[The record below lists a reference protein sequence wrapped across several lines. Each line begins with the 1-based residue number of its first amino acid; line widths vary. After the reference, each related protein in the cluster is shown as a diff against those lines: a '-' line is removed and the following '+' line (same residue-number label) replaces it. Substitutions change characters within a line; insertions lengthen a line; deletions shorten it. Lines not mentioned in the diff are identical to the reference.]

1 MRLSHVS
8 HQFDGHLVLND
19 IELHVSPGECVAI
32 VGPSGS
38 GKSTLLYILG
48 LLRKPDQ
55 GAFFMDER
63 DVFELDEEALRLLRL
78 HEVGFVFQQAH
89 LIPYLTV
96 LEQLELIQEKRKIDA
111 KQLLTNLGLGHR
123 LHQLPTTLSGG
134 EKQRVAVAR
143 ALVNSPQLILADEP
157 TASLDYEN
165 GRRVMELLA
174 EQAHEEGRR
183 VVVITHDER
192 MLDVCDRVL
201 RVIDGTLTEVNKEER
216 HHEDRFDAIDK

>member
-8 HQFDGHLVLND
+8 HQFDGQLVLND

-55 GAFFMDER
+55 GAFLMNER
-63 DVFELDEEALRLLRL
+63 DVFELDEEQRRLLRL

-96 LEQLELIQEKRKIDA
+96 LEQLELIQEKKKLDA
-111 KQLLTNLGLGHR
+111 KQLLTDLGLGHR
-123 LHQLPTTLSGG
+123 LHHLPSTLSGG

-143 ALVNSPQLILADEP
+143 ALINSPQLILADEP

-165 GRRVMELLA
+165 GRLVMELLA
-174 EQAHEEGRR
+174 KQAHEEGRL

-201 RVIDGTLTEVNKEER
+201 RVIDGTLTELNKGEG
-216 HHEDRFDAIDK
+216 HHNQFDAADE

>member
-8 HQFDGHLVLND
+8 HQFDGQLVLND

-55 GAFFMDER
+55 GAFLMNER
-63 DVFELDEEALRLLRL
+63 DVFELDEEQRRLLRL

-96 LEQLELIQEKRKIDA
+96 LEQLELIQEKRQMDA
-111 KQLLTNLGLGHR
+111 KQLLTDLGLGHR
-123 LHQLPTTLSGG
+123 LHHLPSTLSGG

-143 ALVNSPQLILADEP
+143 ALINSPQLILADEP

-174 EQAHEEGRR
+174 KQAHEEGRR

-201 RVIDGTLTEVNKEER
+201 RVIDGTLTELNKEEG
-216 HHEDRFDAIDK
+216 HHDQFDAIDE

>member
-1 MRLSHVS
+1 MRLEHVS
-8 HQFDGHLVLND
+8 HQFDGQLVLND
-19 IELHVSPGECVAI
+19 INLHLSPGECIAI

-55 GAFFMDER
+55 GIFSMNEQ
-63 DVFELDEEALRLLRL
+63 DVFDLDEEQRRLLRL

-96 LEQLELIQEKRKIDA
+96 LEQLELIQENKDSDA
-111 KQLLTNLGLGHR
+111 KQLLVKLGLEHR
-123 LHQLPTTLSGG
+123 LHHLPTTLSGG

-143 ALVNSPQLILADEP
+143 ALINSPQLILADEP

-165 GRRVMELLA
+165 GRRVMELLSQ
-174 EQAHEEGRR
+174 QAHREGRS

-201 RVIDGTLTEVNKEER
+201 RVTDGTLTEVSN
-216 HHEDRFDAIDK
+216 

>member
-8 HQFDGHLVLND
+8 HQFDGQLVLND

-55 GAFFMDER
+55 GAFLMNER
-63 DVFELDEEALRLLRL
+63 DVFELDEEQRRLLRL

-96 LEQLELIQEKRKIDA
+96 LEQLELIQEKKKLDA
-111 KQLLTNLGLGHR
+111 KQLLTDLGLGHR
-123 LHQLPTTLSGG
+123 LHHLPSTLSGG

-143 ALVNSPQLILADEP
+143 ALINSPQLILADEP

-165 GRRVMELLA
+165 GRLVMELLA
-174 EQAHEEGRR
+174 KQAHEEGRR

-201 RVIDGTLTEVNKEER
+201 SVIDGTLTELNKGEG
-216 HHEDRFDAIDK
+216 HHNQFDAADE

>member
-8 HQFDGHLVLND
+8 HQFDGQLVLND

-55 GAFFMDER
+55 GAFLMNER
-63 DVFELDEEALRLLRL
+63 NVFELDEEQRRLLRL

-96 LEQLELIQEKRKIDA
+96 LEQLELIQEKKKLDA
-111 KQLLTNLGLGHR
+111 KQLLTDLGLGHR
-123 LHQLPTTLSGG
+123 LHHLPSTLSGG

-143 ALVNSPQLILADEP
+143 ALINSPQLILADEP

-165 GRRVMELLA
+165 GRLVMELLA
-174 EQAHEEGRR
+174 KQAHEEGRR

-201 RVIDGTLTEVNKEER
+201 RVIDGTLTELNKGEG
-216 HHEDRFDAIDK
+216 HHNQFDAADE

>member
-1 MRLSHVS
+1 MRLEHVS
-8 HQFDGHLVLND
+8 HQFDGQLVLND
-19 IELHVSPGECVAI
+19 INLHVSPGECIAI

-55 GAFFMDER
+55 GTFSMNEQ
-63 DVFELDEEALRLLRL
+63 DVFDLDEEQRRLLRL

-89 LIPYLTV
+89 LISYLTV
-96 LEQLELIQEKRKIDA
+96 LEQLELIQENKGIDA
-111 KQLLTNLGLGHR
+111 KQLLVKLGLEHR
-123 LHQLPTTLSGG
+123 LHHLPTTLSGG

-143 ALVNSPQLILADEP
+143 ALINSPQLILADEP

-165 GRRVMELLA
+165 GRRVMELLSQ
-174 EQAHEEGRR
+174 QAHREGRS

-201 RVIDGTLTEVNKEER
+201 RVIDGTLTEVSN
-216 HHEDRFDAIDK
+216 

>member
-8 HQFDGHLVLND
+8 HQFDGQLVLND

-55 GAFFMDER
+55 GAFLMNER
-63 DVFELDEEALRLLRL
+63 DVFELDEEQRRLLRL
-78 HEVGFVFQQAH
+78 HEVGFVFQQAY

-96 LEQLELIQEKRKIDA
+96 LEQLELIQEKKKLDA
-111 KQLLTNLGLGHR
+111 KQLLTDLGLGHR
-123 LHQLPTTLSGG
+123 LLHLPATLSGG

-143 ALVNSPQLILADEP
+143 ALINSPQLILADEP

-165 GRRVMELLA
+165 GRLVMELLA
-174 EQAHEEGRR
+174 KQAHEEGRR

-201 RVIDGTLTEVNKEER
+201 RVIDGTLTELNKGEG
-216 HHEDRFDAIDK
+216 HHNQFDAADE

>member
-1 MRLSHVS
+1 MRLRHIS
-8 HQFDGHLVLND
+8 HQFDGQLVLND
-19 IELHVSPGECVAI
+19 IELDISPGECVAI

-55 GAFFMDER
+55 GTFLMNER
-63 DVFELDEEALRLLRL
+63 DVFELDEEQRRLLRL

-96 LEQLELIQEKRKIDA
+96 LEQLELIQEKKKLDA
-111 KQLLTNLGLGHR
+111 KQLLTDFSLGHR
-123 LHQLPTTLSGG
+123 LHHLPATLSGG

-143 ALVNSPQLILADEP
+143 ALINSPQLILADEP

-174 EQAHEEGRR
+174 KQAHEEGRR

-201 RVIDGTLTEVNKEER
+201 RVIDGTLTELNKKEE
-216 HHEDRFDAIDK
+216 HHNQFDAIDE

>member
-1 MRLSHVS
+1 MRLRHIS
-8 HQFDGHLVLND
+8 HQFDGQLVLND
-19 IELHVSPGECVAI
+19 IELDISPGECVAI

-55 GAFFMDER
+55 GAFLMNER
-63 DVFELDEEALRLLRL
+63 DVFELDEEQRRLLRL

-96 LEQLELIQEKRKIDA
+96 LEQLELIQEKKKLDA
-111 KQLLTNLGLGHR
+111 KQLLTDLGLAHR
-123 LHQLPTTLSGG
+123 LHHLPATLSGG

-143 ALVNSPQLILADEP
+143 ALINSPQLILADEP

-174 EQAHEEGRR
+174 KQAHEEGRR

-201 RVIDGTLTEVNKEER
+201 RVIDGTLTELNKKEG
-216 HHEDRFDAIDK
+216 HHNQFDAADE

>member
-8 HQFDGHLVLND
+8 HQFDGQLVLND

-55 GAFFMDER
+55 GAFMMNER
-63 DVFELDEEALRLLRL
+63 DVFELDEEQRRLLRL

-96 LEQLELIQEKRKIDA
+96 LEQLELIQEKRQMDA
-111 KQLLTNLGLGHR
+111 KQLLTDLGLGHR
-123 LHQLPTTLSGG
+123 LHHLPSTLSGG

-143 ALVNSPQLILADEP
+143 ALINSPQLILADEP

-174 EQAHEEGRR
+174 KQAHEEGRR

-201 RVIDGTLTEVNKEER
+201 RVIDGTLTELNKEEG
-216 HHEDRFDAIDK
+216 HHDQFDAIDE

>member
-1 MRLSHVS
+1 MRLEHVS
-8 HQFDGHLVLND
+8 HQFDGQLVLND
-19 IELHVSPGECVAI
+19 INLHVSPGECIAI

-55 GAFFMDER
+55 GTFSMNEQ
-63 DVFELDEEALRLLRL
+63 DVFDLDEEKRRLLRL

-96 LEQLELIQEKRKIDA
+96 LEQLDLIQENKDADA
-111 KQLLTNLGLGHR
+111 KQLLVKLGLEHR
-123 LHQLPTTLSGG
+123 LHHLPTTLSGG

-143 ALVNSPQLILADEP
+143 ALINSPQLILADEP

-165 GRRVMELLA
+165 GRRVMELLSQ
-174 EQAHEEGRR
+174 QAHREGRS

-201 RVIDGTLTEVNKEER
+201 RVIDGTLTEVNS
-216 HHEDRFDAIDK
+216 

>member
-8 HQFDGHLVLND
+8 HQFDGQLVLND

-55 GAFFMDER
+55 GAFLMNER
-63 DVFELDEEALRLLRL
+63 DVFELDEEQRRLLRL

-96 LEQLELIQEKRKIDA
+96 LEQLELIQEKNKLDA
-111 KQLLTNLGLGHR
+111 KQLLTDLGLGHR
-123 LHQLPTTLSGG
+123 LHHLPATLSGG

-143 ALVNSPQLILADEP
+143 ALINSPQLILADEP

-174 EQAHEEGRR
+174 KQAHEEGRR

-201 RVIDGTLTEVNKEER
+201 RVIDGTLTELNKKEG
-216 HHEDRFDAIDK
+216 HHNQFDAADE

>member
-1 MRLSHVS
+1 MRLIHVS
-8 HQFDGHLVLND
+8 HQFDGQLVLND

-55 GAFFMDER
+55 GAFLMNER
-63 DVFELDEEALRLLRL
+63 DVFELDEEQRRLLRL

-96 LEQLELIQEKRKIDA
+96 LEQLELIQEKRQIDA
-111 KQLLTNLGLGHR
+111 KQLLTDLGLGHR
-123 LHQLPTTLSGG
+123 LHHLPSTLSGG

-143 ALVNSPQLILADEP
+143 ALINSPQLILADEP

-165 GRRVMELLA
+165 GRRVMALLA
-174 EQAHEEGRR
+174 KQAHEEGRR

-201 RVIDGTLTEVNKEER
+201 RVIDGTLTELNKEEG
-216 HHEDRFDAIDK
+216 HHDQFDAIDE

>member
-1 MRLSHVS
+1 MRLEHVS
-8 HQFDGHLVLND
+8 HQFDGQLVLND
-19 IELHVSPGECVAI
+19 INLHVSPGECIAI

-55 GAFFMDER
+55 GTFSMNEQ
-63 DVFELDEEALRLLRL
+63 DVFDLDEEKRRLLRL

-96 LEQLELIQEKRKIDA
+96 LEQLELIQENKDTDA
-111 KQLLTNLGLGHR
+111 KQLLVKLGLEHR
-123 LHQLPTTLSGG
+123 LHHLPTTLSGG

-143 ALVNSPQLILADEP
+143 ALINSPQLILADEP

-165 GRRVMELLA
+165 GRRVMELLSQ
-174 EQAHEEGRR
+174 QAHREGRS

-201 RVIDGTLTEVNKEER
+201 RVIDDTLTEVNS
-216 HHEDRFDAIDK
+216 

>member
-8 HQFDGHLVLND
+8 HQFDGQLVLND

-55 GAFFMDER
+55 GAFLMNER
-63 DVFELDEEALRLLRL
+63 DVFELDEEQRRLLRL

-96 LEQLELIQEKRKIDA
+96 LEQLELIQEKKKLDA
-111 KQLLTNLGLGHR
+111 KQLLIDLGLGHR
-123 LHQLPTTLSGG
+123 LHHLPATLSGG

-143 ALVNSPQLILADEP
+143 ALINSPQLILADEP

-165 GRRVMELLA
+165 GRLVMELLA
-174 EQAHEEGRR
+174 KQAHEEGRR

-201 RVIDGTLTEVNKEER
+201 SVIDGTLTELNKGEG
-216 HHEDRFDAIDK
+216 HHNQFDAADE

>member
-1 MRLSHVS
+1 MRLEHVS
-8 HQFDGHLVLND
+8 HQFDGQLVLND
-19 IELHVSPGECVAI
+19 INLHVSPGECIAI

-55 GAFFMDER
+55 GTFSMNEQ
-63 DVFELDEEALRLLRL
+63 DVFDLDEEQRRLLRL

-96 LEQLELIQEKRKIDA
+96 LEQLELIQENKDSDA
-111 KQLLTNLGLGHR
+111 KQLLVKLGLEHR
-123 LHQLPTTLSGG
+123 LHHLPTTLSGG

-143 ALVNSPQLILADEP
+143 ALINSPQLILADEP

-165 GRRVMELLA
+165 GRRVMELLSQ
-174 EQAHEEGRR
+174 QAHREGRS

-201 RVIDGTLTEVNKEER
+201 RVIDGTLTEVNS
-216 HHEDRFDAIDK
+216 

>member
-8 HQFDGHLVLND
+8 HQFDGQLVLND

-55 GAFFMDER
+55 GAFLMNER
-63 DVFELDEEALRLLRL
+63 DVFELDEEQRRLLRL

-96 LEQLELIQEKRKIDA
+96 LEQLELIQEKRQMDA
-111 KQLLTNLGLGHR
+111 KQLLSDLGLGHR
-123 LHQLPTTLSGG
+123 LHHLPSTLSGG

-143 ALVNSPQLILADEP
+143 ALINSPQLILADEP

-174 EQAHEEGRR
+174 KQAHEEGRR

-201 RVIDGTLTEVNKEER
+201 RVIDGTLTELNKEEG
-216 HHEDRFDAIDK
+216 HHDQFDAIDE

>member
-1 MRLSHVS
+1 
-8 HQFDGHLVLND
+8 
-19 IELHVSPGECVAI
+19 
-32 VGPSGS
+32 
-38 GKSTLLYILG
+38 
-48 LLRKPDQ
+48 
-55 GAFFMDER
+55 MDER
-63 DVFELDEEALRLLRL
+63 DVFELDEEELRLLRL

>member
-8 HQFDGHLVLND
+8 HQFDGQLVLND

-55 GAFFMDER
+55 GAFLINER
-63 DVFELDEEALRLLRL
+63 DVFELDEEQRRLLRL

-96 LEQLELIQEKRKIDA
+96 LEQLELIQEKRQMDA
-111 KQLLTNLGLGHR
+111 KQLLTDLGLGHR
-123 LHQLPTTLSGG
+123 LHHLPSTLSGG

-143 ALVNSPQLILADEP
+143 ALINSPQLILADEP

-174 EQAHEEGRR
+174 KQAHEEGRR

-201 RVIDGTLTEVNKEER
+201 RVIDGTLTELNKEEG
-216 HHEDRFDAIDK
+216 HHDQFDAIDE

>member
-8 HQFDGHLVLND
+8 HQFDGQLVLND

-55 GAFFMDER
+55 GTFLMNER
-63 DVFELDEEALRLLRL
+63 DVFELDEEQRRLLRL

-96 LEQLELIQEKRKIDA
+96 LEQLELIQEKNKLDA
-111 KQLLTNLGLGHR
+111 KQLLTDLGLGHR
-123 LHQLPTTLSGG
+123 LHHLPATLSGG

-143 ALVNSPQLILADEP
+143 ALINSPQLILADEP

-174 EQAHEEGRR
+174 KQAHEEGRR

-201 RVIDGTLTEVNKEER
+201 RVIDGTLTELNKKEG
-216 HHEDRFDAIDK
+216 HHNQFDAADE

>member
-1 MRLSHVS
+1 MRLEHVS
-8 HQFDGHLVLND
+8 HQFDGQLVLND
-19 IELHVSPGECVAI
+19 INLHVSPGECIAI

-55 GAFFMDER
+55 GTFSMNEQ
-63 DVFELDEEALRLLRL
+63 DVFDLDEEQRRLLRL

-96 LEQLELIQEKRKIDA
+96 LEQLELIQENKDADA
-111 KQLLTNLGLGHR
+111 KQLLVKLGLEHR
-123 LHQLPTTLSGG
+123 LHHLPTTLSGG

-143 ALVNSPQLILADEP
+143 ALINSPQLILADEP

-165 GRRVMELLA
+165 GRRVMELLSQ
-174 EQAHEEGRR
+174 QAHREGRS

-201 RVIDGTLTEVNKEER
+201 RVIDGTLTEVNS
-216 HHEDRFDAIDK
+216 

>member
-8 HQFDGHLVLND
+8 HQFDGQLVLND

-55 GAFFMDER
+55 GTFLMNER
-63 DVFELDEEALRLLRL
+63 DVFELDEEQRRLLRL

-96 LEQLELIQEKRKIDA
+96 LEQLELIQEKKKLDA
-111 KQLLTNLGLGHR
+111 KQLLTDLGLGHR
-123 LHQLPTTLSGG
+123 LHHLPATLSGG

-143 ALVNSPQLILADEP
+143 ALINSPQLILADEP

-174 EQAHEEGRR
+174 KQAHEEGRR

-201 RVIDGTLTEVNKEER
+201 RVIDGTLTELNKKEG
-216 HHEDRFDAIDK
+216 HHNQFDAADE

>member
-8 HQFDGHLVLND
+8 HQFDGQLVLND

-55 GAFFMDER
+55 GAFLMNER
-63 DVFELDEEALRLLRL
+63 DVFELDEEQRRLLRL

-96 LEQLELIQEKRKIDA
+96 LEQLELIQEKRQIDA
-111 KQLLTNLGLGHR
+111 KQLLTDLGLGHR
-123 LHQLPTTLSGG
+123 LHHLPSTLSGG

-143 ALVNSPQLILADEP
+143 ALINSPQLILADEP

-165 GRRVMELLA
+165 GRRVMALLA
-174 EQAHEEGRR
+174 KQAHEEGRR

-201 RVIDGTLTEVNKEER
+201 RVIDGTLTELNKEEG
-216 HHEDRFDAIDK
+216 HHDQFDAIDE

>member
-8 HQFDGHLVLND
+8 HQFDGQLVLND
-19 IELHVSPGECVAI
+19 IELHVSPGECIAI

-55 GAFFMDER
+55 GAFLMNER
-63 DVFELDEEALRLLRL
+63 DVFELDEEQRRLLRL

-96 LEQLELIQEKRKIDA
+96 LEQLELIQEKNKLDA
-111 KQLLTNLGLGHR
+111 KQLLTDLGLGHR
-123 LHQLPTTLSGG
+123 LHHLPATLSGG

-143 ALVNSPQLILADEP
+143 ALINSPQLILADEP

-174 EQAHEEGRR
+174 KQAHEEGRR

-201 RVIDGTLTEVNKEER
+201 RVIDGTLTELNKKEG
-216 HHEDRFDAIDK
+216 HHNQFDAADE

>member
-1 MRLSHVS
+1 MRLEHVS
-8 HQFDGHLVLND
+8 HQFDGQLVLND
-19 IELHVSPGECVAI
+19 INLHVSPGECIAI

-55 GAFFMDER
+55 GTFSMNEQ
-63 DVFELDEEALRLLRL
+63 DVFDLDEENRRLLRL

-96 LEQLELIQEKRKIDA
+96 LEQLELIQENKDTDA
-111 KQLLTNLGLGHR
+111 KQLLVKLGLEHR
-123 LHQLPTTLSGG
+123 LHHLPTTLSGG

-143 ALVNSPQLILADEP
+143 ALINSPQLILADEP

-165 GRRVMELLA
+165 GRRVMELLSQ
-174 EQAHEEGRR
+174 QAHREGRS

-201 RVIDGTLTEVNKEER
+201 RVIDGTLTEVNS
-216 HHEDRFDAIDK
+216 

>member
-19 IELHVSPGECVAI
+19 IELDVSPGECVAI

-55 GAFFMDER
+55 GAFLMNER
-63 DVFELDEEALRLLRL
+63 DVFELDEEQRRLLRL

-96 LEQLELIQEKRKIDA
+96 LEQLELIQEKSEVDA

-123 LHQLPTTLSGG
+123 LHHLPTTLSGG

-143 ALVNSPQLILADEP
+143 ALINSPQLILADEP

-174 EQAHEEGRR
+174 QQAHEERRR
-183 VVVITHDER
+183 VVVITHDDR

-201 RVIDGTLTEVNKEER
+201 RVIDGTLTEINKEEG
-216 HHEDRFDAIDK
+216 HHDQFDRVDE

>member
-8 HQFDGHLVLND
+8 HQFDGQLVLND

-55 GAFFMDER
+55 GTFLMNER
-63 DVFELDEEALRLLRL
+63 DVFELDEEQRRLLRL

-96 LEQLELIQEKRKIDA
+96 LEQLELIQEKNKLDA
-111 KQLLTNLGLGHR
+111 KQLLTDLGLGHR
-123 LHQLPTTLSGG
+123 LHHLPATLSGG

-143 ALVNSPQLILADEP
+143 ALINSPQLILADEP

-165 GRRVMELLA
+165 GRHVMELLA
-174 EQAHEEGRR
+174 KQAHEEGRR

-201 RVIDGTLTEVNKEER
+201 RVIDGTLTELNKKEG
-216 HHEDRFDAIDK
+216 HHNQFDAADE

>member
-8 HQFDGHLVLND
+8 HQFDGQLVLND

-48 LLRKPDQ
+48 LLRKPDK
-55 GAFFMDER
+55 GAFLMNER
-63 DVFELDEEALRLLRL
+63 DVFELDEEQRRLLRL

-96 LEQLELIQEKRKIDA
+96 LEQLELIQEKKKLDA
-111 KQLLTNLGLGHR
+111 KQLLTDLGLGHR
-123 LHQLPTTLSGG
+123 LHHLPATLSGG

-143 ALVNSPQLILADEP
+143 ALINSPQLILADEP

-165 GRRVMELLA
+165 GRLVMELLA
-174 EQAHEEGRR
+174 KQAHEEGRR

-201 RVIDGTLTEVNKEER
+201 RVIDGTLTELNKGEGP
-216 HHEDRFDAIDK
+216 HNQFDVADE

>member
-8 HQFDGHLVLND
+8 HQFDGQLVLND
-19 IELHVSPGECVAI
+19 IELHVSLGECVAI

-55 GAFFMDER
+55 GVFLMNER
-63 DVFELDEEALRLLRL
+63 DVFELDEEQRRLLRL

-96 LEQLELIQEKRKIDA
+96 LEQLELIQEKRQMDA
-111 KQLLTNLGLGHR
+111 KQLLSDLGLGHR
-123 LHQLPTTLSGG
+123 LHHLPSTLSGG

-143 ALVNSPQLILADEP
+143 ALINSPQLILADEP

-174 EQAHEEGRR
+174 KQAHEEGRR

-201 RVIDGTLTEVNKEER
+201 RVIDGTLTELNKEEG
-216 HHEDRFDAIDK
+216 HHDQFDAIDE

>member
-8 HQFDGHLVLND
+8 HQFDGQLVLND

-55 GAFFMDER
+55 GTFLMNER
-63 DVFELDEEALRLLRL
+63 DVFELDEEQRRQLRL

-96 LEQLELIQEKRKIDA
+96 LEQLELIQEKRQIDA
-111 KQLLTNLGLGHR
+111 KQLLTDLGLGHR
-123 LHQLPTTLSGG
+123 LHHLPSTLSGG

-143 ALVNSPQLILADEP
+143 ALINSPQLILADEP

-174 EQAHEEGRR
+174 KQAHEEGRR

-201 RVIDGTLTEVNKEER
+201 RVIDGTLTELNKEEG
-216 HHEDRFDAIDK
+216 HHDQFDAIDE

>member
-1 MRLSHVS
+1 MRLEHVS
-8 HQFDGHLVLND
+8 HQFDGQLVLND
-19 IELHVSPGECVAI
+19 INLHVSPGECIAI

-55 GAFFMDER
+55 GTFSMNEQ
-63 DVFELDEEALRLLRL
+63 DVFDLDEEQRRLLRL

-96 LEQLELIQEKRKIDA
+96 LEQLELIQENKDTDT
-111 KQLLTNLGLGHR
+111 KQLLMKLGLEHR
-123 LHQLPTTLSGG
+123 LHHLPTTLSGG

-143 ALVNSPQLILADEP
+143 ALINSPQLILADEP

-165 GRRVMELLA
+165 GRRVMELLSQ
-174 EQAHEEGRR
+174 QAHREGRS

-201 RVIDGTLTEVNKEER
+201 RVIDGTLTEVNS
-216 HHEDRFDAIDK
+216 

>member
-8 HQFDGHLVLND
+8 HQFDGQLVLND

-55 GAFFMDER
+55 GAFLMNER
-63 DVFELDEEALRLLRL
+63 DVFELDEEQRRLLRL

-96 LEQLELIQEKRKIDA
+96 LEQLELIQEKKKLDA
-111 KQLLTNLGLGHR
+111 KQLLTDLGLGHR
-123 LHQLPTTLSGG
+123 LHHLPSTLSGG

-143 ALVNSPQLILADEP
+143 ALINSPQLILADEP

-165 GRRVMELLA
+165 GRLVMELLA
-174 EQAHEEGRR
+174 KQAHEEGRR

-201 RVIDGTLTEVNKEER
+201 RVIDGTLTELNKEEG
-216 HHEDRFDAIDK
+216 HHNQFDAADE

>member
-8 HQFDGHLVLND
+8 HQFDGQLVLND

-55 GAFFMDER
+55 GTFLMNER
-63 DVFELDEEALRLLRL
+63 DVFELDEEQRRLIRL

-96 LEQLELIQEKRKIDA
+96 LEQLELIQETSKIDA
-111 KQLLTNLGLGHR
+111 KQLLSDLGLGHR
-123 LHQLPTTLSGG
+123 LHLLPATLSGG

-143 ALVNSPQLILADEP
+143 ALINSPQLILADEP

-165 GRRVMELLA
+165 GRRVMELLSQ
-174 EQAHEEGRR
+174 QAHEKGRS

-201 RVIDGTLTEVNKEER
+201 RVIDGTLTEVNKEEG
-216 HHEDRFDAIDK
+216 HHEDKFDAVDE

>member
-1 MRLSHVS
+1 MRLQHVS
-8 HQFDGHLVLND
+8 HQFDGQLVLNN
-19 IELHVSPGECVAI
+19 INLNVSPGECIAI

-48 LLRKPDQ
+48 LLRKLEH
-55 GAFFMDER
+55 GTFLLNER
-63 DVFELDEEALRLLRL
+63 DVSDLDEEQRRLLRL

-96 LEQLELIQEKRKIDA
+96 LEQLELIQENRNVDA
-111 KQLLTNLGLGHR
+111 KELLQELGLEHR
-123 LHQLPTTLSGG
+123 LHHLPMTLSGG

-143 ALVNSPQLILADEP
+143 ALVNSPRLILADEP

-165 GRRVMELLA
+165 GRRVMELLSQ
-174 EQAHEEGRR
+174 QAHRKGRS

-201 RVIDGTLTEVNKEER
+201 RVIDGTLTEIRN
-216 HHEDRFDAIDK
+216 

>member
-1 MRLSHVS
+1 MRLEHVS
-8 HQFDGHLVLND
+8 HQFDGQLVLND
-19 IELHVSPGECVAI
+19 INLHVSPGECIAI

-55 GAFFMDER
+55 GTFSMNEQ
-63 DVFELDEEALRLLRL
+63 DVFDLDEEERRLLRL

-96 LEQLELIQEKRKIDA
+96 LEQLELIQENKDSDA
-111 KQLLTNLGLGHR
+111 KQLLVKLGLEHR
-123 LHQLPTTLSGG
+123 LHHLPTTLSGG

-143 ALVNSPQLILADEP
+143 ALINSPQLILADEP

-165 GRRVMELLA
+165 GRRVMELLSQ
-174 EQAHEEGRR
+174 QAHREGRS

-201 RVIDGTLTEVNKEER
+201 RVIDGTLTEVNS
-216 HHEDRFDAIDK
+216 

>member
-8 HQFDGHLVLND
+8 HQFDGQLVLND

-55 GAFFMDER
+55 GAFLMNER
-63 DVFELDEEALRLLRL
+63 DVFELDEEQRRLLRL
-78 HEVGFVFQQAH
+78 HEVGFVFQQAY

-96 LEQLELIQEKRKIDA
+96 LEQLELIQEKNKLDA
-111 KQLLTNLGLGHR
+111 KQLLTDLGLGHR
-123 LHQLPTTLSGG
+123 LHHLPATLSGG

-143 ALVNSPQLILADEP
+143 ALINSPQLILADEP
-157 TASLDYEN
+157 TASLDYGN
-165 GRRVMELLA
+165 GRLVMELLA
-174 EQAHEEGRR
+174 KQAHEEGRR

-201 RVIDGTLTEVNKEER
+201 RVIDGTLTELNEKEG
-216 HHEDRFDAIDK
+216 HHNQFDAADE

>member
-8 HQFDGHLVLND
+8 HQFDGQLVLND

-55 GAFFMDER
+55 GAFLMNER
-63 DVFELDEEALRLLRL
+63 DVFELDEEQRRLLRL

-96 LEQLELIQEKRKIDA
+96 LEQLELIQEKKKLDA
-111 KQLLTNLGLGHR
+111 KQLLTDLGLGHR
-123 LHQLPTTLSGG
+123 LHLLPSTLSGG

-143 ALVNSPQLILADEP
+143 ALINSPQLILADEP

-165 GRRVMELLA
+165 GRLVMELLA
-174 EQAHEEGRR
+174 KQAHEEGRR

-201 RVIDGTLTEVNKEER
+201 RVIDGTLTELNKGEG
-216 HHEDRFDAIDK
+216 HHNQFDAADE

>member
-8 HQFDGHLVLND
+8 HQFDGQLVLND

-55 GAFFMDER
+55 GAFLMNEL
-63 DVFELDEEALRLLRL
+63 DVFELDEEQRRLLRL

-96 LEQLELIQEKRKIDA
+96 LEQLELIQEKRQMDA
-111 KQLLTNLGLGHR
+111 KQLLSDLGLGHR
-123 LHQLPTTLSGG
+123 LHHLPSTLSGG

-143 ALVNSPQLILADEP
+143 ALINSPQLILADEP

-174 EQAHEEGRR
+174 KQAHEEGRR

-201 RVIDGTLTEVNKEER
+201 RVIDGTLTELNKEEG
-216 HHEDRFDAIDK
+216 HHDQFDAIDE